1 MHTILTIAYTMMF
14 VILDGRSSLY
24 GTLMDMT
31 KYLSTY
37 VALGFGWR
45 NAKTRGHVPGTA
57 IKHPQFLGDGG
68 LGMAIYIYIT
78 TNICSC
84 L

>member
-1 MHTILTIAYTMMF
+1 MMF
-14 VILDGRSSLY
+14 VILDGISSSY

-37 VALGFGWR
+37 VALVLGMGECRDEGTCPWDGI
-45 NAKTRGHVPGTA
+45 KTPP
-57 IKHPQFLGDGG
+57 KFLGDGG
-68 LGMAIYIYIT
+68 LILYILKKLKFTI
-78 TNICSC
+78 NICSC